1 MLTFIIV
8 IHLMIVLA
16 MCGLVLLQK
25 SEGGGLGIG
34 VGGGGGFMSSR
45 GTTNVLTRSTA
56 ILAACF
62 FATSLLLSVIAGWNR
77 NPASIL
83 RAARAPVR
91 RRARRRPRRPGGSLL
106 DQLKGGASALRA
118 AGAAVEVRRPSEG
131 RATGPST
138 LWAAMQA
145 ANGEFQKRLMKSEAN
160 GLCGQ
165 EKQRQRWTLCGQST
179 GR

>member
-34 VGGGGGFMSSR
+34 STGGFMTSR
-45 GTTNVLTRSTA
+45 GTTNVLSRSTA

-77 NPASIL
+77 NPGSIL
-83 RAARAPVR
+83 RAPGSAAPIT
-91 RRARRRPRRPGGSLL
+91 APGAPAPKGPGNVL
-106 DQLKGGASALRA
+106 DQLKQLEQAP
-118 AGAAVEVRRPSEG
+118 PS
-131 RATGPST
+131 GP
-138 LWAAMQA
+138 QVP
-145 ANGEFQKRLMKSEAN
+145 
-160 GLCGQ
+160 
-165 EKQRQRWTLCGQST
+165 QSK
-179 GR
+179 

>member
-34 VGGGGGFMSSR
+34 SSGGGGFMSSR
-45 GTTNVLTRSTA
+45 GSTNVLTRSTA

-77 NPASIL
+77 NPGSIL
-83 RAARAPVR
+83 RTPSSAPVSTPG
-91 RRARRRPRRPGGSLL
+91 APATKAPGGTLL
-106 DQLKGGASALRA
+106 DQLKGQ
-118 AGAAVEVRRPSEG
+118 EK
-131 RATGPST
+131 GPSGP
-138 LWAAMQA
+138 QVP
-145 ANGEFQKRLMKSEAN
+145 
-160 GLCGQ
+160 
-165 EKQRQRWTLCGQST
+165 QSK
-179 GR
+179 